1 MPDAR
6 SEIESVN
13 KRFMELYEA
22 GDLTGF
28 REALYTQDALVMLP
42 GLKALEGRAG
52 AMSFLESAKGRSI
65 ARVKLNTLELEIFGD
80 TACERGSAEA
90 QYANGSVANR
100 NKYIVV
106 WKRTSEGWQ
115 LHRDIINSDLNAP
128 LPQSS

>member
-80 TACERGSAEA
+80 TAWSAAVRRHSTPMEA
-90 QYANGSVANR
+90 WPTATN
-100 NKYIVV
+100 
-106 WKRTSEGWQ
+106 TSWSGNV
-115 LHRDIINSDLNAP
+115 RAKAGNFIAIS
-128 LPQSS
+128 

>member
-22 GDLTGF
+22 GGLTGF
-28 REALYTQDALVMLP
+28 AKLYTQDALVMLP

-80 TACERGSAEA
+80 TAWSAAVRRHSTPMEA
-90 QYANGSVANR
+90 WPTATN
-100 NKYIVV
+100 
-106 WKRTSEGWQ
+106 TSWSGNV
-115 LHRDIINSDLNAP
+115 RAKAGNFIAIS
-128 LPQSS
+128 

>member
-22 GDLTGF
+22 GGLTGF
-28 REALYTQDALVMLP
+28 AKLYTQDALVMLP

-115 LHRDIINSDLNAP
+115 LHRDIMNSDLKAP